1 MCAFRDVVAGSDVGA
16 GAAVGNAARSF
27 ATRPWGLRALCVAAL
42 AFGPFLT
49 PPAARAQP
57 ALTAPQSDA
66 LNRYN
71 QALNDF
77 RSILRQRRAQIDAK
91 QPLPDLP
98 GQALYLARNAM
109 MSTYKDLTDALPAK
123 IGRPNKFGIPPAYF
137 DADSEPLIDEYLK
150 LFSIM
155 QAPPANAQN
164 SETPFKDVVDLG
176 TAIARARGLDAA
188 NADIAGRISL
198 GIFFAE
204 TNGNQNIGNARSNK
218 YKGSFQTGVSEG
230 QGGHSRWAAIRP
242 SIATFD
248 PALIARDAKEEARVG
263 NLDRR
268 FNHWINVRDALMNAH
283 ADAFRQIP
291 AIVKAFSDPIDQL
304 KLFELIQIVPT
315 PTKAALRSGDIAGY
329 RVSDPR
335 IMGYLRNNSMF
346 NFGQADRAK
355 TSATYRE
362 ILDAMWLF
370 NEKFERALSKFN
382 EIRAQKKG

>member
-1 MCAFRDVVAGSDVGA
+1 MRC
-16 GAAVGNAARSF
+16 
-27 ATRPWGLRALCVAAL
+27 
-42 AFGPFLT
+42 
-49 PPAARAQP
+49 
-57 ALTAPQSDA
+57 
-66 LNRYN
+66 
-71 QALNDF
+71 
-77 RSILRQRRAQIDAK
+77 RQRSADRTNS
-91 QPLPDLP
+91 
-98 GQALYLARNAM
+98 R
-109 MSTYKDLTDALPAK
+109 
-123 IGRPNKFGIPPAYF
+123 IPPAYF
-137 DADSEPLIDEYLK
+137 DAANEPLLDEYLK
-150 LFSIM
+150 LFSVM
-155 QAPPANAQN
+155 QAAPANAQN

-188 NADIAGRISL
+188 NADVAGRISL

-230 QGGHSRWAAIRP
+230 QGGQRKWAALRP
-242 SIATFD
+242 AIAAFD
-248 PALIARDAKEEARVG
+248 PALIARDTKEEARVG

-268 FNHWINVRDALMNAH
+268 YNHWINVRDALMNAH
-283 ADAFRQIP
+283 ADAFLQIP
-291 AIVKAFSDPIDQL
+291 AIVEAFPDPIDQI
-304 KLFELIQIVPT
+304 EAVRADPDRSQ
-315 PTKAALRSGDIAGY
+315 PTKAAIRSGNVAGY

-382 EIRAQKKG
+382 EIVIQKKE

>member
-1 MCAFRDVVAGSDVGA
+1 MFPPRDSVAARHA
-16 GAAVGNAARSF
+16 GAAAPTAAAPVVNAARSC
-27 ATRPWGLRALCVAAL
+27 ALAALCAAAL
-42 AFGPFLT
+42 ALVAF
-49 PPAARAQP
+49 PALPVARAQP
-57 ALTAPQSDA
+57 ALTASQSDA

-77 RSILRQRRAQIDAK
+77 KSVLSQRRAQIDAK
-91 QPLPDLP
+91 QPLPNLP
-98 GQALYLARNAM
+98 GQALYLARNAL

-123 IGRPNKFGIPPAYF
+123 IGRPNKFRIPPAYF
-137 DADSEPLIDEYLK
+137 DADNEPLIDEYLR

-164 SETPFKDVVDLG
+164 SQTPFRDVVDLG

-188 NADIAGRISL
+188 HADVAGRISL

-204 TNGNQNIGNARSNK
+204 SNGNQNIGNARSNK
-218 YKGSFQTGVSEG
+218 YKGSFQTGVSES
-230 QGGHSRWAAIRP
+230 QGGQRKWAAIKP
-242 SIATFD
+242 SIEAFD

-263 NLDRR
+263 KFDRR
-268 FNHWINVRDALMNAH
+268 YNHWINVRDALMNAH
-283 ADAFRQIP
+283 ADAFSYIP
-291 AIVKAFSDPIDQL
+291 TIVKAFPDPIDQL

-315 PTKAALRSGDIAGY
+315 PTKAAIRSGNIAGY

-335 IMGYLRNNSMF
+335 IMGFLRNNSMF
-346 NFGQADRAK
+346 TFGQADRAK
-355 TSATYRE
+355 ASATYRE

-382 EIRAQKKG
+382 EIKMQKK